1 MTPVIAFDRVTKRYG
16 DSKSLDALDLQ
27 VPPGEV
33 LALLGHNGAGK
44 TTAMKLILG
53 LIVPS
58 EGEVRVF
65 GSSPQNAEASQ
76 LRHRLGFLPENVGF
90 YEQLSGR
97 EVLDYF
103 ARLKRTDRRQIDGL
117 LEQVGLGAAANRR
130 VKTYSKGMRQR
141 LGLAQALLGEPQ
153 LLLLDEPTTGLDPA
167 ATRDFYTTIEALRA
181 RGCTVLLSSH
191 VLPGVEPYIDRA
203 LILGAGRRLALGSID
218 ELRQQAALPLTIRVK
233 GDWTVRPPSVPEAEG
248 TPSGLN
254 GHAQEFRISPAHKM
268 AVLRRLSQT
277 PEVED
282 IELLPPTLE
291 HLYTHFSATLSDTHS
306 GTTLPAGDQS

>member
-1 MTPVIAFDRVTKRYG
+1 MNDIIIFDGVTKRHG
-16 DSKSLDALDLQ
+16 DVVSLDDLHLGVHQ
-27 VPPGEV
+27 GEV

-53 LIVPS
+53 LIAPS
-58 EGEVRVF
+58 EGELRVF
-65 GSSPQNAEASQ
+65 GAAPNGSAANQ
-76 LRHRLGFLPENVGF
+76 LRQRLGFLPENVGF
-90 YEQLSGR
+90 YEQLTGR

-103 ARLKRTDRRQIDGL
+103 ARLKRVDRRQIDDR
-117 LEQVGLGAAANRR
+117 LEQVGLGDASRRR

-167 ATRDFYTTIEALRA
+167 ATRDFYATVKTLRD

-203 LILGAGRRLALGSID
+203 LILGAGRRLALGSIE

-233 GDWTVRPPSVPEAEG
+233 GDEAMNAPPADLSAHE
-248 TPSGLN
+248 THSLN
-254 GHAQEFRISPAHKM
+254 GNAWEFHVHPKNKM
-268 AVLRRLSQT
+268 QVLKQLATAPGIQ
-277 PEVED
+277 D
-282 IELLPPTLE
+282 IELLPPSLE
-291 HLYTHFSATLSDTHS
+291 HLYAHFSATLSTS
-306 GTTLPAGDQS
+306 SPARGQS

>member
-1 MTPVIAFDRVTKRYG
+1 MNDIITFDGVTKRH
-16 DSKSLDALDLQ
+16 DDVTSLQDLHLGVHQ
-27 VPPGEV
+27 GEV

-53 LIVPS
+53 LIAPS
-58 EGEVRVF
+58 EGVLRVF
-65 GSSPQNAEASQ
+65 GAAPHGSEANE
-76 LRHRLGFLPENVGF
+76 LRRRLGFLPENVGF

-103 ARLKRTDRRQIDGL
+103 ARLKRVDRRQIDDL
-117 LEQVGLGAAANRR
+117 LERVGLGEASRRR

-167 ATRDFYTTIEALRA
+167 ATRDFYTTVKTLRD

-203 LILGAGRRLALGSID
+203 LILGAGRCLALGSLD
-218 ELRQQAALPLTIRVK
+218 ELRHQAELPLTIRAK
-233 GDWTVRPPSVPEAEG
+233 GDWQADAPLFDIPEASD
-248 TPSGLN
+248 TPQQLN
-254 GHAQEFRISPAHKM
+254 GHAWEFRVHPSNKM
-268 AVLRRLSQT
+268 AVLRRLAT
-277 PEVED
+277 APGVED

-291 HLYTHFSATLSDTHS
+291 HLYAHFSATLS
-306 GTTLPAGDQS
+306 TTSPARGQS